1 MFRSPK
7 FWESS
12 GALCQVL
19 RPLSWVYQQASIW
32 RESRVTPEKVKVPV
46 ICVGNLVM
54 GGAGKTPTVV
64 AIVKILQE
72 MGENP
77 HVLSRGYGGYFR
89 DAELVSRERHSYLQ
103 VGDEPLLLA
112 QFAPTWIG
120 VNRVKTAKLAIEHG
134 ATVLVMDDGLQNPS
148 IEKDLNFVVIDSMQG
163 LGNKKVFPAGP
174 LREPIQKGL
183 NRAQAIVL
191 IGDHNPL
198 PKAEKNIFRAKLE
211 VSTALEPQKVIGFA
225 GIGFPQKF
233 KKTLLELNMDVCD
246 FIGFA
251 DHHPYTVTEIQRLRR
266 KAKNKHALLA
276 TTAKDFLRIPPRVR
290 SHIQVIDIELKL
302 SDSAKIK
309 ELLTNAF
316 PNALPQIT
324 TV

>member
-7 FWESS
+7 FWEHS

-19 RPLSWVYQQASIW
+19 RPFSWVYQQASIW
-32 RESRVTPEKVKVPV
+32 REARIQPERVKVPV
-46 ICVGNLVM
+46 VCVGNLVM
-54 GGAGKTPTVV
+54 GGAGKTPTVI
-64 AIVKILQE
+64 AIVKLLQE

-77 HVLSRGYGGYFR
+77 HILSRGYGGYFR

-112 QFAPTWIG
+112 QVAPTWIG
-120 VNRVKTAKLAIEHG
+120 VNRVKTAKFAVEHG

-148 IEKDLNFVVIDSMQG
+148 LEKDLNFIVIDSMQG

-183 NRAQAIVL
+183 KRAQAIIL
-191 IGDHNPL
+191 IGDKNPL
-198 PKAEKNIFRAKLE
+198 SKAEKNVFNAKLE
-211 VSTALEPQKVIGFA
+211 VSNSLDPQKIIGFA

-233 KKTLLELNMDVCD
+233 KRTLMDLNMEICD
-246 FIGFA
+246 FVAFA
-251 DHHPYTVTEIQRLRR
+251 DHHPYTVTEIQSLRK
-266 KAKNKHALLA
+266 KAKSKHATLV

-290 SHIQVIDIELKL
+290 SHIQVVDVELKL
-302 SDSAKIK
+302 NDSAQIKTLLEQMFCKQSTSKI
-309 ELLTNAF
+309 
-316 PNALPQIT
+316 
-324 TV
+324 V